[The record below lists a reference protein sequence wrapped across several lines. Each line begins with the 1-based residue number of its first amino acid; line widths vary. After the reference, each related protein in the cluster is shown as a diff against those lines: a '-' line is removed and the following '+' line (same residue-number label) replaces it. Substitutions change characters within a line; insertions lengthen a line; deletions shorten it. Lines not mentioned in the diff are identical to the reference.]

1 MNGSL
6 NSVGSNQKEEHKCS
20 CKKGNCEKCEN
31 GGKCEKCE
39 NGEKCNKQKGGTNM
53 DKWRYTLYTTVLFLL
68 IVNPL
73 TYKFV
78 NKLLGK
84 VVKIADNTGCPTPTG
99 MLVHAFVFTLLLRG
113 LMEFKI

>member
-20 CKKGNCEKCEN
+20 CKEGNCEKCEN
-31 GGKCEKCE
+31 GGKCEKC
-39 NGEKCNKQKGGTNM
+39 NKPKGGTNM

-84 VVKIADNTGCPTPTG
+84 VVKIADNTGCPTPIG